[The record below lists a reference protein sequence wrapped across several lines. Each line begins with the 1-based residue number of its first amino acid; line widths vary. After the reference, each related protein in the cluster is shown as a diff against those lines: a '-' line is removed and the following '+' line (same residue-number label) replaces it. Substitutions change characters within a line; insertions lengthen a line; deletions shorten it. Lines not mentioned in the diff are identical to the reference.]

1 MRKLLLCFL
10 FLICCGSSFAQTD
23 QERVLYIVDKVPI
36 IKTTAGDDEI
46 LNEDVNNLEV
56 VTDSLKIKE
65 LGYANKFDKLIFITT
80 KAYLS
85 RTPQEKLIP
94 STKAMVRKNEL
105 WFEQNSDKPYTGA
118 FIDYFMNGKKQG
130 EGTLKAGLV
139 DGKRTVYYLNGN
151 KRYFYSYTN
160 GIKDGASE
168 EYFINGK
175 LKQKGSF
182 VNEKET
188 GLWQVFYS
196 TGKIKRQSSF
206 VNNKQDVPKEEVQF
220 YTILDKAIMLMQS
233 EDYKGAIKKLN
244 DAEKLN
250 PGYSD
255 LYFYRGTAKFDNLDF
270 DNAIIDLDKAI
281 EIEPLYM
288 EAISNRAFA
297 RLRKYEFKDS
307 RTLSKNS
314 EVTILAAKDKV
325 NIPKDDL
332 DKICSDL
339 NLSYQLGDHK
349 PMTVDAMTRYCK

>member
-1 MRKLLLCFL
+1 MRKLFL
-10 FLICCGSSFAQTD
+10 SFLILFFCGSSFAQTN
-23 QERVLYIVDKVPI
+23 QERILYIVDKIPVINP
-36 IKTTAGDDEI
+36 TEDDEEI
-46 LNEDVNNLEV
+46 LNEDIDNLEII
-56 VTDSLKIKE
+56 TDSVKIKT
-65 LGYANKFDKLIFITT
+65 LGYANKIDKIILVTT
-80 KAYLS
+80 KAYLTRS
-85 RTPQEKLIP
+85 AEDKLIP
-94 STKAMVRKNEL
+94 TTKVMVRKNGL
-105 WFEQNSDKPYTGA
+105 WFEQNADTPYTGA

-130 EGTLKAGLV
+130 EGMLKAGLI
-139 DGKRTVYYLNGN
+139 DGVRTVYYPNGN
-151 KRYFYSYTN
+151 KRYFYTYTKGIEN
-160 GIKDGASE
+160 GPSE
-168 EYFINGK
+168 EYFTNGK

-182 VNEKET
+182 INEKET

-206 VNNKQDVPKEEVQF
+206 VNNKQDTPKEGVQF
-220 YTILDKAIMLMQS
+220 YTMLDKAIALMKD
-233 EDYKGAIKKLN
+233 EDYKSAIKKLN

-255 LYFYRGTAKFDNLDF
+255 LYFYRGTAKLDNFDF

-307 RTLSKNS
+307 RTLTKNS

-332 DKICSDL
+332 DKICADL
-339 NLSYQLGDHK
+339 KLGYDLGDHK
-349 PMTVDAMTRYCK
+349 QMIVDAITRYCK